1 MSFGTDPFIGAKLG
15 SYEITEAIGEGG
27 MARIYKGFHPEL
39 NRFTAIKVVN
49 WGLQEDPEFTER
61 FRREAQAIAIL
72 RHPNIVQIFDFG
84 KHSSGYFMV
93 MEFIDGSDL
102 QVLLREHRAR
112 NELLPKDKVIRV
124 IREIAGALDY
134 AHGRGVIH
142 RDVKPSNIMLTREG
156 QPILTDFGLVM
167 LPAHKSQATIGNT
180 FGTPHYVAPEQ
191 AISSAA
197 AVAASDI
204 YSLGI
209 ILYEMATGQLP
220 FDDESPL
227 SVALKQISDPP
238 PPPTSINPNLPSDV
252 EDVLLQALAK
262 DPADRFATAG
272 DMAAALEMGWSNP
285 TASRDRKGVTM
296 LPAGVPPAAVVPSIT
311 LPNVAAVAP
320 VSAADL
326 AQAAPIV
333 GGVLTKPSPLP
344 GWWPLAV
351 GGAAVL
357 LLGGWGLF
365 SFFNSASGQPPTPT
379 FEAVAIAVESPTP
392 TLTLTPLSTL
402 VSSTVTLGDEFPAPT
417 LTPTPQPPTATPTS
431 APTATPAPSAT
442 PTPTVLPTA
451 TPTTTPT
458 ATLAPTETP
467 TPVPTAT
474 PTATPTVTPT
484 PTPVPLPTVPP
495 TATPAG
501 PGPLTL
507 EQLKGKI
514 LFKTDRAGYVQIY
527 RMDADGSNQLP
538 LDEASL
544 YAQLEAD
551 LPFSANQQEK
561 MVVRGE
567 GQLDLWRANLVTG
580 QELRVTSTGKPEYDP
595 AWSPVDNRIAYVSE
609 ETGNGDIYMLN
620 LDGSAVERLTT
631 NVDNFDKHPTWS
643 PDGTKIA
650 FWSDMGFNKTRQIW
664 VIDLATR
671 NLRSLSDNPY
681 NDWDPV
687 WVR

>member
-1 MSFGTDPFIGAKLG
+1 MSFGTDPFIGTKLG

-27 MARIYKGFHPEL
+27 MARIYKGFHAEL

-84 KHSSGYFMV
+84 KHTSGYFMV

-102 QVLLREHRAR
+102 QVQLREYRAR
-112 NELLPKDKVIRV
+112 EELLPKDKVIRV
-124 IREIAGALDY
+124 IREIAAALDY

-142 RDVKPSNIMLTREG
+142 RDIKPSNIMLTRED
-156 QPILTDFGLVM
+156 QSILTDFGLVM

-204 YSLGI
+204 YSLGV
-209 ILYEMATGQLP
+209 ILYEMAAGQLP

-227 SVALKQISDPP
+227 SVALKHISDPP
-238 PPPTSINPNLPSDV
+238 PPPTSLNPNLPSDV
-252 EDVLLQALAK
+252 EDVILQALAK
-262 DPADRFATAG
+262 DPSDRFATAG
-272 DMAAALEMGWSNP
+272 DMASALEMSWSNP
-285 TASRDRKGVTM
+285 AASRDRKAAAM

-320 VSAADL
+320 VSVATDL
-326 AQAAPIV
+326 AQAAPVSGALI
-333 GGVLTKPSPLP
+333 KPPLLP
-344 GWWPLAV
+344 SWWPLVV
-351 GGAAVL
+351 GGAVVIL
-357 LLGGWGLF
+357 IGGWSLF
-365 SFFNSASGQPPTPT
+365 SFINSSSAQQATPT
-379 FEAVAIAVESPTP
+379 LEAAAVVVESPTATSTFTPQAPLAPSTAAAGDEFSAPSPTPTPLPPPATPTPLPTATSESTATSSP
-392 TLTLTPLSTL
+392 TLLPMPTP
-402 VSSTVTLGDEFPAPT
+402 TVTLP
-417 LTPTPQPPTATPTS
+417 
-431 APTATPAPSAT
+431 PSAT
-442 PTPTVLPTA
+442 PSPTPTVTPTVLPTA
-451 TPTTTPT
+451 TPEP
-458 ATLAPTETP
+458 L
-467 TPVPTAT
+467 PTAT
-474 PTATPTVTPT
+474 PISA
-484 PTPVPLPTVPP
+484 
-495 TATPAG
+495 PAG
-501 PGPLTL
+501 LGPLTL

-527 RMDADGSNQLP
+527 RMEADGSNQLP
-538 LDEASL
+538 LDDTSL
-544 YAQLEAD
+544 YAQLEAE
-551 LPFSANQQEK
+551 LAFSTNKQERV
-561 MVVRGE
+561 VVRGE

-580 QELRVTSTGKPEYDP
+580 QELRVTSTGKPEYDA

-620 LDGSAVERLTT
+620 LDGSAVERLTVNT
-631 NVDNFDKHPTWS
+631 DNFDKHPTWS

-664 VIDLATR
+664 MIDLPTR

>member
-1 MSFGTDPFIGAKLG
+1 MSFDTDPFLGAKLG
-15 SYEITEAIGEGG
+15 SYEIIEAIGEGG
-27 MARIYKGFHPEL
+27 MARIYKGFHAEL
-39 NRFTAIKVVN
+39 NRFTAIKVIN

-84 KHSSGYFMV
+84 KHASGYFMV

-102 QVLLREHRAR
+102 QVQLREYRQR
-112 NELLPKDKVIRV
+112 NDLLPKDKVVRV
-124 IREIAGALDY
+124 IREIAAALDY

-142 RDVKPSNIMLTREG
+142 RDVKPSNIMLTGEG
-156 QPILTDFGLVM
+156 QSILTDFGLVM

-204 YSLGI
+204 YSLGV

-227 SVALKQISDPP
+227 SVALKHISDPP
-238 PPPTSINPNLPSDV
+238 PPPTSINSTLPSDV
-252 EDVLLQALAK
+252 EDVIFQALAK
-262 DPADRFATAG
+262 DPADRFVTAG
-272 DMAAALEMGWSNP
+272 DMASALEMSWSSS
-285 TASRDRKGVTM
+285 ASRDRKAAAM

-320 VSAADL
+320 VSAAADVV
-326 AQAAPIV
+326 QTAP
-333 GGVLTKPSPLP
+333 GSGLLSKSPFLPS
-344 GWWPLAV
+344 WWPLMV
-351 GGAAVL
+351 GGAAVIL
-357 LLGGWGLF
+357 IGGWSLF
-365 SFFNSASGQPPTPT
+365 SFINSSSAQPATPTFDAVAIVAESPTATSTLTPQATPVSPTAAADDEFSAPTPPPTPP
-379 FEAVAIAVESPTP
+379 SPTAMP
-392 TLTLTPLSTL
+392 T
-402 VSSTVTLGDEFPAPT
+402 PAPT
-417 LTPTPQPPTATPTS
+417 ATPEPTAASNPTVPLTATPTAILAPPETNTPTATSTDTPTATSEPPPTATPTS
-431 APTATPAPSAT
+431 AP
-442 PTPTVLPTA
+442 
-451 TPTTTPT
+451 
-458 ATLAPTETP
+458 
-467 TPVPTAT
+467 
-474 PTATPTVTPT
+474 
-484 PTPVPLPTVPP
+484 
-495 TATPAG
+495 AG
-501 PGPLTL
+501 LGPLTL

-527 RMDADGSNQLP
+527 RMEADGSNQLP
-538 LDEASL
+538 LDDPSL
-544 YAQLEAD
+544 YAQLEAE
-551 LPFSANQQEK
+551 LPFSASKQER

-567 GQLDLWRANLVTG
+567 GQLDLWRANLVTS
-580 QELRVTSTGKPEYDP
+580 QELRVTSTGKPEYDA

-620 LDGSAVERLTT
+620 LDGSAVERLTVNT
-631 NVDNFDKHPTWS
+631 DNFDKHPTWS

-664 VIDLATR
+664 MIDLATR